1 MTKTRSIALAAS
13 AFAFAVL
20 FAESAPAELPRRIAA
35 SAAASYYIFD
45 GDFFGLGNAV
55 GAKAALRYELASD
68 IYFENSLGFF
78 DTEGSGVD
86 VGGFDY
92 RLGLAAVFPVLIPYR
107 PVARCGVGF
116 LTVNPVTVTPTESFR
131 PAQTTFYLCAGVGA
145 TRSLFERFLLEAE
158 ASFWITPYRY
168 RIYRFN
174 RIDVTTSE
182 ERFMHVGLSL
192 GAVYTF

>member
-1 MTKTRSIALAAS
+1 MIKTRNTALAAA
-13 AFAFAVL
+13 AFAASVL
-20 FAESAPAELPRRIAA
+20 FAAHVRAEMPRRI
-35 SAAASYYIFD
+35 SAAAAVSYYILD

-55 GAKAALRYELASD
+55 GAKAALRYELAND
-68 IYFENSLGFF
+68 IYFENSIGFF

-86 VGGFDY
+86 VAGFDY

-107 PVARCGVGF
+107 PVARCGIGF
-116 LTVNPVTVTPTESFR
+116 LSVNPVTVTPTESFR
-131 PAQTTFYLCAGVGA
+131 PTQTTFYLCAGVGA

-174 RIDVTTSE
+174 RIDVTTIE
-182 ERFMHVGLSL
+182 ERFMHLSLSL